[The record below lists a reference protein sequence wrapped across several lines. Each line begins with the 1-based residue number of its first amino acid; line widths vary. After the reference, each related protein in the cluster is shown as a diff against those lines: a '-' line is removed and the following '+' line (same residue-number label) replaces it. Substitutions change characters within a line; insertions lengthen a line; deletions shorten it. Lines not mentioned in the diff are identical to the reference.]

1 MDKEGLESHSV
12 SPRFRGKESGT
23 LQRLLY
29 GTFMTSTSM
38 ISDLPRPID
47 LHTVRLL
54 VL

>member
-1 MDKEGLESHSV
+1 MNKEGLEPNSV
-12 SPRFRGKESGT
+12 LPRFRGGSGT

-47 LHTVRLL
+47 LHTIRLL
-54 VL
+54 ML